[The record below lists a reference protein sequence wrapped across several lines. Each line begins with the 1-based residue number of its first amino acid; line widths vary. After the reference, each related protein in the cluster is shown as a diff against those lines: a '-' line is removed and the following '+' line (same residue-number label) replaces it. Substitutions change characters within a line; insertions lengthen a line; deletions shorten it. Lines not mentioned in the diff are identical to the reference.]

1 MKKILLK
8 SFSFFLCLTMV
19 CFAANAETITSS
31 TFGGNWNSSST
42 WNTNTIPTAAD
53 DVILQGPVT
62 LNIAATINS
71 LFIDIN
77 STLTIGGTNTLTCFS
92 SIVSGTLT
100 ISGSG
105 SIIGNLNFNSGS
117 TYRHNRS
124 AGTIPTATWNLNSNC
139 ILGDWGSAANTP
151 ANLIGQTFGNF
162 SVGPFANGGGGTGY
176 LVTTGSGTITV
187 AGNFTLNNG
196 STTTRPIG
204 LSNSTGAINLS
215 IGGNFIMPSGTFAVK
230 NNSGATTLSIGGNF
244 NQSGGTF
251 DQRPANATSTAVV
264 SVSGNFL
271 LSGGTY
277 DISGTNN
284 ATGELNVSGNFSH
297 TAGTLTASG
306 GGTSNGAIVFNGSSS
321 QTFTSGGT
329 VSNAINYTVNT
340 GSTLQMAAA
349 TTVVNG
355 NSFILLAGGTLGITS
370 TAGITAAVATATG
383 NIRTTGERTF
393 NTGANYIYNGAGGA
407 QVSGSGLPATIRRLT
422 INNAAGVSLTN
433 AVSLVTNVAATNP
446 LILTSG
452 ILSGSKLTI
461 SNAYTGAGGA
471 GSATSHV
478 SVPMAKTGS
487 TNYEFPIGNGSIYR
501 PISVATLSGSAT
513 LTATYVQ
520 ANPKTAFGNTLGA
533 GIDHIGICEYWDL
546 DDGAAT
552 ITGRVGLKFGTSC
565 NSSPYVN
572 APASLLVAH
581 FTGGQWNSQGNN
593 GTATMTSVT
602 SNTASTFSPFTIGSS
617 TGLNP
622 LPVKFS
628 DVKAYSKQNGVQID
642 WTNLTESN
650 LVNYIVER
658 SVNGVDFIVIN
669 QVAPRSNTADKEMYS
684 SFDASPVS
692 GANFYRIKAIE
703 TDGKIIY
710 SKLLKVSIGTTVKGL
725 SLFPNPVT
733 NNIVTIGFSGAKGQY
748 IMRIINAAGQEVF
761 TKTIVHSGGTLTE
774 AITLPSAINKGLY
787 SLLIAG
793 DNYRETKLFIIQ

>member
-8 SFSFFLCLTMV
+8 SFTFFLCLTMV

-196 STTTRPIG
+196 SGTTRPIG
-204 LSNSTGAINLS
+204 LSNSTGAVNLS
-215 IGGNFIMPSGTFAVK
+215 IGGNFIMPSGTFQVK

-244 NQSGGTF
+244 IQSGGIF

-277 DISGTNN
+277 DISGTDN
-284 ATGELNVSGNFSH
+284 ATGALNISGNFSH
-297 TAGTLTASG
+297 SAGTLTESG
-306 GGTSNGAIVFNGSSS
+306 GGTSNGAILFNGSSS

-355 NSFILLAGGTLGITS
+355 NSFILLAGSTLGITS
-370 TAGITAAVATATG
+370 TNGITASIATATG
-383 NIRTTGERTF
+383 NIRTTGARTF
-393 NTGANYIYNGAGGA
+393 NIGANYIYNGAGGA

-433 AVSLVTNVAATNP
+433 AVSLVTNVATTNP

-471 GSATSHV
+471 GSASSHV

-487 TNYEFPIGNGSIYR
+487 TNYEFPVGNGSLYR
-501 PISVATLSGSAT
+501 PISVATLSSSAT
-513 LTATYVQ
+513 LTASYIQ
-520 ANPKTAFGNTLGA
+520 ANPKTAFGTALQP
-533 GIDHIGICEYWDL
+533 GIDHIGRCEYWNI
-546 DDGAAT
+546 DGGGSV
-552 ITGRVGLKFGTSC
+552 TGIVGLKFGGSC
-565 NSSPYVN
+565 NSNGYVN
-572 APASLLVAH
+572 APAALLVAH
-581 FTGGQWNSQGNN
+581 WNGSIWENKGNN
-593 GTATMTSVT
+593 GGATLTSVT
-602 SNTASTFSPFTIGSS
+602 ANTLTTFSPFTIGSS
-617 TGLNP
+617 TGANP

-658 SVNGVDFIVIN
+658 SVNGVDFIVLN

-710 SKLLKVSIGTTVKGL
+710 SKLLKVSIGTKTKEL

-733 NNIVTIGFSGAKGQY
+733 NNILTIGFSGVKGQY
-748 IMRIINAAGQEVF
+748 MMRIINATGQEVF

-774 AITLPSAINKGLY
+774 AISLPSAINKGIY

-793 DNYRETKLFIIQ
+793 DSYREAKMFIIQ

>member
-1 MKKILLK
+1 
-8 SFSFFLCLTMV
+8 MV
-19 CFAANAETITSS
+19 CFAANATTITSTVS
-31 TFGGNWNSSST
+31 GGNWNSIST
-42 WNTNTIPTAAD
+42 WNTNTIPSAAD

-92 SIVSGTLT
+92 SIVFGTLT

-105 SIIGNLNFNSGS
+105 SIFGNLNFNSGS
-117 TYRHNRS
+117 TYNHNQN
-124 AGTIPTATWNLNSNC
+124 AGTIPTATWN
-139 ILGDWGSAANTP
+139 AASTCNITGITSTVP
-151 ANLIGQTFGNF
+151 GGLTQSFGNF
-162 SVGPFANGGGGTGY
+162 TWNCISQTANLAFNEGLTTVKGNLTVSSTGTGRIELANSNGY
-176 LVTTGSGTITV
+176 TLSVLGNYTQSNGTVFLATGT
-187 AGNFTLNNG
+187 NDND
-196 STTTRPIG
+196 
-204 LSNSTGAINLS
+204 AIN
-215 IGGNFIMPSGTFAVK
+215 I
-230 NNSGATTLSIGGNF
+230 
-244 NQSGGTF
+244 
-251 DQRPANATSTAVV
+251 
-264 SVSGNFL
+264 SGNFS
-271 LSGGTY
+271 LSAGTFNC
-277 DISGTNN
+277 SSANGTIG
-284 ATGELNVSGNFSH
+284 TLNVASNFSH
-297 TAGTLTASG
+297 TAGTITETANGSG
-306 GGTSNGAIVFNGSSS
+306 LIVFNGSSS

-370 TAGITAAVATATG
+370 TAGITAAIATATG
-383 NIRTTGERTF
+383 NIRTTGARTF

-520 ANPKTAFGNTLGA
+520 ANPKTAFGTALQA
-533 GIDHIGICEYWDL
+533 GIDHIGICEYWDISGG
-546 DDGAAT
+546 GAV
-552 ITGRVGLKFGTSC
+552 TGIVGLKFGGSC
-565 NSSPYVN
+565 NGNGYVN
-572 APASLLVAH
+572 APAALLVAH
-581 FTGGQWNSQGNN
+581 WN
-593 GTATMTSVT
+593 GTVWENKGNAGGATLTSVT
-602 SNTASTFSPFTIGSS
+602 ANTATTFSPFTIGSS

-669 QVAPRSNTADKEMYS
+669 QVAPRSNTSDKEMYS

-710 SKLLKVSIGTTVKGL
+710 SKLLKVSIGATAKDL